1 MTDIDLSKL
10 DKDKVQ
16 ILTDLTT
23 VLRWAAEAYEQL
35 DDTDTIDAMH
45 KHRLRNSINRVA
57 AFAKSDIRV

>member
-16 ILTDLTT
+16 IIVDLRR
-23 VLRWAAEAYEQL
+23 VLELAAENYDQL
-35 DDTDTIDAMH
+35 DEGDMIERNN

-57 AFAKSDIRV
+57 EFAKSDIRV